1 MDSHH
6 PRAAVSRRSLKHA
19 PVGLWLGACLCASTL
34 AAAPTE
40 FALPP
45 QPPEVYVLG
54 DSASEMGNLFVI
66 PDYAPSPNAPY
77 WRGPDGFLRHA
88 TGPKWVEVLFPGM
101 RVSTDASR
109 TGERVNYA
117 YDGAMTNE
125 WVGGFPVPTP
135 HGLLSQVADFSAEA
149 AAGTVHPTS
158 RSAYLI
164 DIGPNDCFDA
174 METGADPATTTAQTA
189 QNIASSIRALYDTTQ
204 SPRNSTGGPLTFF
217 VTEMPD
223 FSEAPL
229 FLQLYASMPKD
240 AAAANREFVHGL
252 AVNSRNATRAA
263 LVGLRDEIG
272 AQINIVTIP
281 IDTLFT
287 TARAHPEAFGLSNV
301 TDPVYDDTTDTLLVS
316 DPLEQEKHLFVD
328 SLHLTGSGERAL
340 AQYAAQVVDAVYGG
354 PQQRVARLADTG
366 LFATETIA
374 DAQLSAPRQRLES
387 DSRWSR
393 FASVAA
399 GYRRADLSSTEGRT
413 EIFPTTLNAGL
424 VYTPNQAWNFG
435 GGLSYVYAPT
445 RVNNKALRADLQG
458 LGAALFAERRFD
470 WATFTVSSAFTRLSG
485 DTRRDVYVPTMRAD
499 GSATI
504 GSWRSQLLGSRT
516 FAAGDWLFTA
526 ETGATWARAQGVGF
540 TEKGAPGLNLRYEDF
555 HRTSAQFH
563 LGGRIQA
570 PAWHWGAVA
579 FQPTL
584 GLATSYE
591 AADGRIAACAQLLD
605 NTADPTFGY
614 AELGRRLRVSAAP
627 ALTVAFP
634 HDWRLV
640 LAERLET
647 DLKDQHS
654 HSFTCELSRRF

>member
-6 PRAAVSRRSLKHA
+6 PRAATSRRSLKNA
-19 PVGLWLGACLCASTL
+19 PCGLWLGACLCASTL
-34 AAAPTE
+34 AAAPTD

-54 DSASEMGNLFVI
+54 DSGSEMGNLFAL
-66 PDYAPSPNAPY
+66 PDYAPGPNAPY
-77 WRGPDGFLRHA
+77 WRGPDGFLRHSS
-88 TGPKWVEVLFPGM
+88 GPKWVEVLFPGM
-101 RVSTDASR
+101 RVSSDTTR

-135 HGLLSQVADFSAEA
+135 HGMLSQLADFTAEV
-149 AAGTVHPTS
+149 AAGRLHPTT
-158 RSAYLI
+158 RSAFVL
-164 DIGPNDCFDA
+164 DIGPNDCFEALTEDTDLA
-174 METGADPATTTAQTA
+174 AASTQVA
-189 QNIASSIRALYDTTQ
+189 QNIATTIRSLNDVVRSAKPGTDQ
-204 SPRNSTGGPLTFF
+204 PLTFF
-217 VTEMPD
+217 VNEVPD

-229 FLQLYASMPKD
+229 FLDLYASLPAD
-240 AAAANREFVHGL
+240 LATANRTALHDL
-252 AVNSRNATRAA
+252 ATDCREQVRST
-263 LVGLRDEIG
+263 LLDLRGELG
-272 AQINIVTIP
+272 SQVNIVTIP
-281 IDTLFT
+281 FDTFYTALRANPAAWGFT
-287 TARAHPEAFGLSNV
+287 NY
-301 TDPVYDDTTDTLLVS
+301 TDPVYDDTTDTVRVG
-316 DPLEQEKHLFVD
+316 PAEQEKYVFID
-328 SLHLTGSGERAL
+328 WLHLTATGERAA
-340 AQYAAQVVDAVYGG
+340 AQYIAQVVDAVYGG

>member
-1 MDSHH
+1 
-6 PRAAVSRRSLKHA
+6 
-19 PVGLWLGACLCASTL
+19 
-34 AAAPTE
+34 
-40 FALPP
+40 
-45 QPPEVYVLG
+45 
-54 DSASEMGNLFVI
+54 MGNLFAL
-66 PDYAPSPNAPY
+66 PEYAPSENAPY
-77 WRGPDGFLRHA
+77 WRGPDGFLRHSS
-88 TGPKWVEVLFPGM
+88 GPKWVEVLFPGM
-101 RVSTDASR
+101 RVSSDTTR

-135 HGLLSQVADFSAEA
+135 HGMLSQLADFTAEV
-149 AAGTVHPTS
+149 AAGRLHPTT
-158 RSAYLI
+158 RSAFVL
-164 DIGPNDCFDA
+164 DIGPNDCFEALTEGTDLA
-174 METGADPATTTAQTA
+174 AASTQVA
-189 QNIASSIRALYDTTQ
+189 QNIATTIRSLNDVVRSAQPGTDQ
-204 SPRNSTGGPLTFF
+204 PVTFF
-217 VTEMPD
+217 VNEVPD

-229 FLQLYASMPKD
+229 FLDLYASLPAD
-240 AAAANREFVHGL
+240 LATANRTALHDL
-252 AVNSRNATRAA
+252 ATDCREQVRST
-263 LVGLRDEIG
+263 LLDLRGELG
-272 AQINIVTIP
+272 SQVNIVTIP
-281 IDTLFT
+281 FDTFYTALRANPAAWGFT
-287 TARAHPEAFGLSNV
+287 NV
-301 TDPVYDDTTDTLLVS
+301 TDPVYDDTTDTVRVG
-316 DPLEQEKHLFVD
+316 PAEQEKYVFID
-328 SLHLTGSGERAL
+328 WLHLTATGERAA
-340 AQYAAQVVDAVYGG
+340 AQYIAQVVDAVYGG

-374 DAQLSAPRQRLES
+374 DAQLAAPRLRLES

-399 GYRRADLSSTEGRT
+399 GYRRADLSGTEGRT
-413 EIFPTTLNAGL
+413 EIFPTTLNTGL
-424 VYTPNQAWNFG
+424 VYTPSQAWSFG

-458 LGAALFAERRFD
+458 IGAALFAERRFD
-470 WATFTVSSAFTRLSG
+470 WATFCFSSAFTRLSG

-499 GSATI
+499 GSAAI
-504 GSWRSQLLGSRT
+504 GTWRSQLLVSRT

-540 TEKGAPGLNLRYEDF
+540 TEKGAPGLNLRYDDF

-591 AADGRIAACAQLLD
+591 AADGRIGARAQLLD
-605 NTADPTFGY
+605 NTSDPTFGY
-614 AELGRRLRVSAAP
+614 AELGRRLRIAATP
-627 ALTVAFP
+627 ALAVAFP

>member
-6 PRAAVSRRSLKHA
+6 PRAATSRRSLKHA
-19 PVGLWLGACLCASTL
+19 PGGLWLGACLCASTL
-34 AAAPTE
+34 AAAPTD

-54 DSASEMGNLFVI
+54 DSGSEMGNLFAL
-66 PDYAPSPNAPY
+66 PEYAPSENAPY
-77 WRGPDGFLRHA
+77 WRGPDGFLRHSS
-88 TGPKWVEVLFPGM
+88 GPKWVEVLFPGM
-101 RVSTDASR
+101 RVSSDTTR

-135 HGLLSQVADFSAEA
+135 HGMLSQLADFTAEV
-149 AAGTVHPTS
+149 AAGRLHPTT
-158 RSAYLI
+158 RSAFVL
-164 DIGPNDCFDA
+164 DIGPNDCFEALTQGTDLA
-174 METGADPATTTAQTA
+174 AASTQVA
-189 QNIASSIRALYDTTQ
+189 QNIATTIRSLNAVVRAAKPGTDQ
-204 SPRNSTGGPLTFF
+204 PLTFF
-217 VTEMPD
+217 VNEVPD

-229 FLQLYASMPKD
+229 FLDLYASLPAD
-240 AAAANREFVHGL
+240 LAAANRTALHNL
-252 AVNSRNATRAA
+252 ATDCREQVRST
-263 LVGLRDEIG
+263 LLDLRRETG
-272 AQINIVTIP
+272 PQLNIVTIP
-281 IDTLFT
+281 FDTFYTALRANPAAWGFT
-287 TARAHPEAFGLSNV
+287 NV
-301 TDPVYDDTTDTLLVS
+301 TDPVYDDTTDTVRVA
-316 DPLEQEKHLFVD
+316 PAEQEKYVFID
-328 SLHLTGSGERAL
+328 WLHLTATGERAA
-340 AQYAAQVVDAVYGG
+340 AQYIAQVVDAVYGG

-366 LFATETIA
+366 VYATESIA
-374 DAQLSAPRQRLES
+374 DAQLSAPRERLEG

-393 FASVAA
+393 FASVSA
-399 GYRRADLSSTEGRT
+399 GYRRADLSGSEGRT
-413 EIFPTTLNAGL
+413 EIFPTTINAGL
-424 VYTPNQAWNFG
+424 VYTPGQAWSFG
-435 GGLSYVYAPT
+435 GGLSYVNAPT

-458 LGAALFAERRFD
+458 YGAALFAERRFD
-470 WATFTVSSAFTRLSG
+470 WATFCLSSAFTRLTG

-499 GSATI
+499 GSAAI
-504 GSWRSQLLGSRT
+504 GTWRSQLLVSRT

-570 PAWHWGAVA
+570 PEWHWGAIA

-584 GLATSYE
+584 SLATSYE
-591 AADGRIAACAQLLD
+591 AGDDRTDVRAQLLD

-614 AELGRRLRVSAAP
+614 AELGRRLRFSAAP
-627 ALTVAFP
+627 ALAVSFP
-634 HDWRLV
+634 CDWRLV